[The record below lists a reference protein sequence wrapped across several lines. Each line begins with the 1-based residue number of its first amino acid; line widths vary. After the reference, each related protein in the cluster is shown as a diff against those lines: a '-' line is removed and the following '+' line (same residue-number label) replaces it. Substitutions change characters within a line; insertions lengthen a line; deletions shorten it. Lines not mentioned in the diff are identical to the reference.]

1 MEKNDNIHH
10 NSKSKRKN
18 HSQNNINY
26 LSSESCVRNYR
37 ANSEKG
43 FNINNKN
50 INKDIIKLTK
60 NSKSFEK
67 MDLITKLSLI
77 LENQKITKTEK
88 NRTKNIFQN
97 FINYLNNNN
106 NSINKKKN
114 HKPSNSFIYDKRIKI
129 TDVTKFIDYKYKQST
144 DLTIHNMKIRMRKY
158 VRLLNNEPKLN
169 FQKKLNKIIQNNH
182 SEDNKSKGI
191 KKIIKY
197 LSSKSNLLNILL
209 FYFLYYIGLNYS
221 LVSRLMIKNFKQD
234 FKVLLIQKGTKII
247 KHYFPKQIINV
258 LYYYFMESRS
268 FKSKY
273 FFNDN
278 IKEQKH
284 QSRTQYIKNEVK
296 EFFDEIPDIK
306 EINKQKLLSEFS
318 RLRNSK
324 RLTKNSY
331 CLFDQTFTKEND
343 IIKINTKNNNY
354 CKFEDESDYI
364 NNQNYECLNNIN
376 SLEKIKIEDDIS
388 SINYDGD
395 KENSNDYNITESF
408 YKDEKS
414 NNLKKRFLEPDYEY
428 KKSTLFD
435 IHEEDYLNK
444 FISCISNSS

>member
-182 SEDNKSKGI
+182 SEDNKSKDI

-209 FYFLYYIGLNYS
+209 FYFLYFIGLNYS

-414 NNLKKRFLEPDYEY
+414 NNLKKKIFGA
-428 KKSTLFD
+428 
-435 IHEEDYLNK
+435 
-444 FISCISNSS
+444 

>member
-1 MEKNDNIHH
+1 
-10 NSKSKRKN
+10 
-18 HSQNNINY
+18 
-26 LSSESCVRNYR
+26 
-37 ANSEKG
+37 
-43 FNINNKN
+43 
-50 INKDIIKLTK
+50 
-60 NSKSFEK
+60 
-67 MDLITKLSLI
+67 
-77 LENQKITKTEK
+77 
-88 NRTKNIFQN
+88 
-97 FINYLNNNN
+97 
-106 NSINKKKN
+106 
-114 HKPSNSFIYDKRIKI
+114 
-129 TDVTKFIDYKYKQST
+129 
-144 DLTIHNMKIRMRKY
+144 MKIRMRKY

-182 SEDNKSKGI
+182 SEDNKSKDI

-209 FYFLYYIGLNYS
+209 FYFLYFIGLNYS

-414 NNLKKRFLEPDYEY
+414 NNLKKKIFGA
-428 KKSTLFD
+428 
-435 IHEEDYLNK
+435 
-444 FISCISNSS
+444 

>member
-60 NSKSFEK
+60 NSNSFEK

-182 SEDNKSKGI
+182 SEDNKSKDI

-247 KHYFPKQIINV
+247 KHFFPKQIINV
-258 LYYYFMESRS
+258 LFYYFMESRS

-273 FFNDN
+273 FFYDN
-278 IKEQKH
+278 IKTKKINLVLNL
-284 QSRTQYIKNEVK
+284 YKMKLKNFLMK
-296 EFFDEIPDIK
+296 YHLLKKI
-306 EINKQKLLSEFS
+306 INK
-318 RLRNSK
+318 
-324 RLTKNSY
+324 
-331 CLFDQTFTKEND
+331 
-343 IIKINTKNNNY
+343 NY
-354 CKFEDESDYI
+354 
-364 NNQNYECLNNIN
+364 
-376 SLEKIKIEDDIS
+376 
-388 SINYDGD
+388 
-395 KENSNDYNITESF
+395 
-408 YKDEKS
+408 
-414 NNLKKRFLEPDYEY
+414 
-428 KKSTLFD
+428 
-435 IHEEDYLNK
+435 YLN
-444 FISCISNSS
+444 FLN

>member
-182 SEDNKSKGI
+182 SEDNKSKDI

-414 NNLKKRFLEPDYEY
+414 NNLKKKIFGA
-428 KKSTLFD
+428 
-435 IHEEDYLNK
+435 
-444 FISCISNSS
+444 

>member
-144 DLTIHNMKIRMRKY
+144 NLTIHNMKIRMRKY

-182 SEDNKSKGI
+182 SEDNKSKDI

-209 FYFLYYIGLNYS
+209 FYFLYFIGLNYS

-414 NNLKKRFLEPDYEY
+414 NNLKKKIFGA
-428 KKSTLFD
+428 
-435 IHEEDYLNK
+435 
-444 FISCISNSS
+444 

>member
-182 SEDNKSKGI
+182 SEDNKSKDI

-395 KENSNDYNITESF
+395 K
-408 YKDEKS
+408 
-414 NNLKKRFLEPDYEY
+414 
-428 KKSTLFD
+428 
-435 IHEEDYLNK
+435 
-444 FISCISNSS
+444 